1 MKKLLLLLL
10 LFTGITTN
18 AQLQITSQANGI
30 VNLQY
35 GNNYSLFDPQGATE
49 VYVYIWIDS
58 NQTTPNLSGTYN
70 DDWNNA
76 SGLAVLTYSAAEDKF
91 LGQIDFNTLNFDGEG
106 VLAQG
111 TQIDEFNFIL
121 RNQAGDSQTGNLL
134 ASTYGYT
141 ATTTADIYDYS
152 SEKESYFANGFFHL
166 AQNESNQ
173 ITKIKVYN
181 LLGKELFS
189 IKTNKSIIDLTTIKD
204 KWIVIKVVFKNKH
217 YFIKKFSN
225 N

>member
-10 LFTGITTN
+10 IFTGITTN

-49 VYVYIWIDS
+49 IYVYIWIDA
-58 NQTTPNLSGTYN
+58 NQATPNLSGTYN

-76 SGLAVLTYSAAEDKF
+76 SGLAVLTYSATEDKF
-91 LGQIDFNTLNFDGEG
+91 LGQINFNTHNFDGEG
-106 VLAQG
+106 VLPQG

-134 ASTYGYT
+134 ASTYGFS
-141 ATTTADIYDYS
+141 ATTLEIYNYS
-152 SEKESYFANGFFHL
+152 AENNTYYSNGYLHVPSNDS
-166 AQNESNQ
+166 NEYYS
-173 ITKIKVYN
+173 IYAFD
-181 LLGKELFS
+181 LSGKELFYTKTNNS
-189 IKTNKSIIDLTTIKD
+189 LVDLSRIKTNVIIVLI
-204 KWIVIKVVFKNKH
+204 IFKNNS
-217 YFIKKFSN
+217 YFTKKIVK
-225 N
+225 